1 MGGDGRR
8 VQRARAYPPRVAGS
22 GLARQTPAPETESEA
37 GRPLEPATRVA
48 MESRLGHDFS
58 RIRVHTGPAADRSAA
73 ELGAHA
79 YTLGLDVHFRTGRYR
94 PDQPAGQALLVH
106 ELEHVVRAGPS
117 GPAVPRLAPDPA
129 APDNQTQIRAILTAR
144 KPKPQALLRFLDAH
158 PDALPVAETL
168 LAEGVAG
175 SATVRMLRAMLA
187 KFPDSETRVAE
198 LVRAK
203 TDPLRQ
209 DARGKTREMWEQYR
223 TAAFAYAMVQWTTKQ
238 RDAEKK
244 KRPKPPRGSRTRPEP
259 SALEQ
264 QYEAWRVKAQARF
277 DELAGARPAALSS
290 SNSAVASML
299 SAAEPVPFAQ
309 ADVLEELADE
319 IKDASSHARVQR
331 LDTYFDVQL
340 LSLQASPG
348 VTRQLARDR
357 ATLDAKKEAEAKARQ
372 ERQRLDPAEPG
383 SGMFAPLT
391 RSQTRALD
399 KAKRTESRATDARE
413 KAAAALTWQGA
424 RNPEVKAYLRSQD
437 PAERAA
443 AETRLAKAR
452 TERDD
457 KLAGFLPDSVD
468 IPVFDLNA
476 LLPDDQRWWIYHT
489 ALLNISS
496 GFPSFSQERSVAE
509 LVSSRSIV
517 AKNRSALGVDYSISI
532 GTYHGHGEGQ
542 YDIHA
547 PAGKDV
553 LAVRPGTVDLRRA
566 LDSKT
571 PRIFELLDTK
581 VRSATEIEASH
592 GDDDVLAKLVYGFFG
607 RAWKDPKKIDEFLAG
622 TSTARRS
629 PDASRVVAALVFE
642 NTLPDSPVSAE
653 VDADRRAIREKL
665 EAALHAELA
674 ARTPKIEIP
683 DTTQILASVDASAG
697 SFGGVSM
704 VTPEAVEIFKGVAPV
719 RGKKKPFT
727 RKSDVSGEVFK
738 AVTKILLSDND
749 VTKGAEDLIRKLW
762 RSGAGTRSGPA
773 VTLIHHYKEAGGGQE
788 AWIEVD
794 YRHLSGVEPLARGAD
809 VASGTSI
816 GKVGSSGNAVSPHIH
831 QAIRVYLVDPRLDT
845 KAIPKDYLDPLEFF
859 PFILPGR
866 RRPVAGAPSTDDPL

>member
-1 MGGDGRR
+1 MGGEGRR

-22 GLARQTPAPETESEA
+22 GLARQATTPETESEA
-37 GRPLEPATRVA
+37 GRPLEPATRLA

-58 RIRVHTGPAADRSAA
+58 RVRVHTGPGADRSAA
-73 ELGAHA
+73 ELRAHA
-79 YTLGLDVHFRTGRYR
+79 YTQGLDVCFRTGRYR

-129 APDNQTQIRAILTAR
+129 APDNETQIRAILTAR
-144 KPKPQALLRFLDAH
+144 KPKPQALVRFLDAH

-175 SATVRMLRAMLA
+175 STTVRMLRALLA

-209 DARGKTREMWEQYR
+209 GARGKTREMWEQYR

-238 RDAEKK
+238 RDAERKK
-244 KRPKPPRGSRTRPEP
+244 NKPARGSRTRPAP
-259 SALEQ
+259 TALEQ

-277 DELAGARPAALSS
+277 DELEAARPGALSAA
-290 SNSAVASML
+290 NAAIGTML
-299 SAAEPVPFAQ
+299 SAAEPIPYSQ
-309 ADVLEELADE
+309 ADVLEEVADE

-357 ATLDAKKEAEAKARQ
+357 ATLDAKKEAEAGARQ
-372 ERQRLDPAEPG
+372 ARQRLDPAEPG
-383 SGMFAPLT
+383 SGVLAPLT
-391 RSQTRALD
+391 RTQTRALD

-413 KAAAALTWQGA
+413 KAAAALTWPGA

-452 TERDD
+452 GERDTE
-457 KLAGFLPDSVD
+457 LSGFLPDSVD
-468 IPVFDLNA
+468 IPVFDLNS
-476 LLPDDQRWWIYHT
+476 LLPDDQRWWIYQT

-496 GFPSFSQERSVAE
+496 GFPGFSQERSVAE

-607 RAWKDPKKIDEFLAG
+607 RAWKDPKKIDEYLAG
-622 TSTARRS
+622 TSTGKRS

-642 NTLPDSPVSAE
+642 STLPDSPVSDE
-653 VDADRRAIREKL
+653 VNADRQAIREKL

-683 DTTQILASVDASAG
+683 DTTQILATVDASAG

-704 VTPEAVEIFKGVAPV
+704 VTPEAVEIFKAVAPV
-719 RGKKKPFT
+719 RGKKKPYT
-727 RKSDVSGEVFK
+727 RKTDVSGEVFK
-738 AVTKILLSDND
+738 AVTKILGSDND

-794 YRHLSGVEPLARGAD
+794 YRHLSAVEPLARGAD

-831 QAIRVYLVDPRLDT
+831 QAIRVYLTDPRVDT

-859 PFILPGR
+859 PFVLPGR